1 MHTALFKFATWQGN
15 LVIKIPKNITNNSSI
30 TSILF
35 SPSRITWGK
44 TARLKIRLKIME
56 SDRPNL
62 IHHNTRETEVSKK
75 TSWDVAI
82 SRGAV
87 ISIILE
93 NPQEKWELW
102 GDQVLKGSDTRLVV
116 MWLKTQ
122 WQERIPP
129 RRLEGKN
136 RPACVGMIGKIRQQ
150 LWNPLQK
157 RWRCLESKVP
167 SRMEQIPQESVHF
180 WQGREASA
188 SKYPRCWNKFL

>member
-15 LVIKIPKNITNNSSI
+15 LVIKILKNITNNSSI

-44 TARLKIRLKIME
+44 TARLKILLQILE
-56 SDRPNL
+56 SACHIFIN
-62 IHHNTRETEVSKK
+62 HNTRKTEGRKE
-75 TSWDVAI
+75 TSWDVALVC
-82 SRGAV
+82 GAV
-87 ISIILE
+87 ISIIPE

-102 GDQVLKGSDTRLVV
+102 GDQVLKGSDTRRVV
-116 MWLKTQ
+116 RWLKTQ

-157 RWRCLESKVP
+157 RLRCWEIKVP
-167 SRMEQIPQESVHF
+167 SRT
-180 WQGREASA
+180 
-188 SKYPRCWNKFL
+188 

>member
-1 MHTALFKFATWQGN
+1 
-15 LVIKIPKNITNNSSI
+15 
-30 TSILF
+30 
-35 SPSRITWGK
+35 
-44 TARLKIRLKIME
+44 ME

-122 WQERIPP
+122 
-129 RRLEGKN
+129 
-136 RPACVGMIGKIRQQ
+136 
-150 LWNPLQK
+150 
-157 RWRCLESKVP
+157 
-167 SRMEQIPQESVHF
+167 
-180 WQGREASA
+180 
-188 SKYPRCWNKFL
+188 